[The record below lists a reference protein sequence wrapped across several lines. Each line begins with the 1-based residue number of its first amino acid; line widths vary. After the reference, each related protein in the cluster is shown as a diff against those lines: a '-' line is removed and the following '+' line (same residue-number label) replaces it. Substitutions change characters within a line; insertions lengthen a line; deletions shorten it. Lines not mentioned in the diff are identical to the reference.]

1 MDPAAVAAADA
12 ELAPVQAE
20 APDQQVPG
28 NGDFQQRQH
37 QQQPQ
42 EQLHASAG
50 GNGVGDVNMSTSAS
64 GGVVGVE
71 LGSASAPPASAPA
84 PIASANTSANTNT
97 TTLPNGERAV
107 IGSAHIRPV
116 FLGNLDLGVTT
127 EEVADL
133 FTHPAMDIPPM
144 SIDRIDVKR
153 GFAFVFLNDVKSE
166 DVKERISRYVDGLSG
181 MYVSIYNIVSYR
193 LQLFYIL
200 YHYACIQVS
209 FS

>member
-12 ELAPVQAE
+12 ELAPQSEAPIAQAE
-20 APDQQVPG
+20 ALDQQVPG
-28 NGDFQQRQH
+28 NGDFQQQQQH

-42 EQLHASAG
+42 EQPHAAG
-50 GNGVGDVNMSTSAS
+50 GGDGVGDVNMSNSAS
-64 GGVVGVE
+64 DGVVGDG

-84 PIASANTSANTNT
+84 PSASANTS
-97 TTLPNGERAV
+97 TLPNGERAV

-127 EEVADL
+127 EEIADL

-166 DVKERISRYVDGLSG
+166 DEKERISRYVDGLNG
-181 MYVSIYNIVSYR
+181 MYVSNYSIYNFVSYR
-193 LQLFYIL
+193 LLLVF
-200 YHYACIQVS
+200 ACIQVS